1 MNSVT
6 RPPLRYH
13 GGKWKIAQWVIR
25 HFPPHKVYLE
35 PCGGGASVLLR
46 KPRVPTEIYNDL
58 DAEVVNFF
66 RVLRDEEAAQR
77 LSDALCLTPYA
88 RDEYDGCYAKSADP
102 IEAARHLVARSFM
115 GMSSKGIWQKSGF
128 DARVN
133 DDGFV
138 ARVNSLRAMPE
149 VVLQCAERL
158 RGVVIEHGDGVKL
171 LSRFDRPDCLIYID
185 PPYLPETR
193 TVSIYAHDMSRPGHL
208 RLLEVIRSLRQ
219 AMIIVSGYPSELYDN
234 MLPGWQRITRE
245 AVADTGAARVEALW
259 LNPACI
265 AALSAKEAA

>member
-1 MNSVT
+1 M
-6 RPPLRYH
+6 
-13 GGKWKIAQWVIR
+13 
-25 HFPPHKVYLE
+25 
-35 PCGGGASVLLR
+35 LLR

-66 RVLRDEEAAQR
+66 RVLRDEASAQR
-77 LSDALCLTPYA
+77 LSDALTLTPYA
-88 RDEYDGCYAKSADP
+88 RDEYADCYAPSADP
-102 IEAARHLVARSFM
+102 VDAARQLVARSFM

-158 RGVVIEHGDGVKL
+158 RGVVIERGDGVKL
-171 LSRFDRPDCLIYID
+171 LGRFDRPDCLIYID

-193 TVSIYAHDMSRPGHL
+193 TVSIYAHDMSGPGHV
-208 RLLEVIRSLRQ
+208 RLLEAIRGLRKAMVI
-219 AMIIVSGYPSELYDN
+219 ISGYPSELYDN
-234 MLPGWQRITRE
+234 MLPGWRCVMRE

-259 LNPACI
+259 LNPACDV
-265 AALSAKEAA
+265 ARANQQEAA